1 MLSLTSLTGAILFCG
16 ATMRFFSRSKTTTN
30 DTLCHKNSRTP
41 LISNYS
47 PRKHTRY
54 ETNEPPLTDIL
65 VDRGP
70 AERAQL
76 TKSYKKRS
84 LASLITPSGLTG
96 CVAGDGN
103 VAVLLWIFLLELRH
117 RLCQGLMYSGIP
129 PTLFLLA
136 SFRFSRRASYMLQSA
151 VHVIL
156 RTGVDGRVLL
166 RGCVVVFAAGRGQRH
181 GGARGGGSHV
191 WKMSPSELK
200 TAGFI
205 FVYRLAHFS
214 RRTYQFSRRQQ
225 QEHTAHM
232 LASKYRN

>member
-16 ATMRFFSRSKTTTN
+16 AMARFFSRSKMTTN

-54 ETNEPPLTDIL
+54 ETNEPPTDLL

-84 LASLITPSGLTG
+84 LASLITSSGLTG

-103 VAVLLWIFLLELRH
+103 VAVLLWIFLFQLRH
-117 RLCQGLMYSGIP
+117 RLCQGLMYNGI

-136 SFRFSRRASYMLQSA
+136 SFRSDRRASCKLQSA

-181 GGARGGGSHV
+181 GGARGGGVTCGKCPRRKLLVSF
-191 WKMSPSELK
+191 LY
-200 TAGFI
+200 I
-205 FVYRLAHFS
+205 DS
-214 RRTYQFSRRQQ
+214 RISVDIRINSADVSNSSI
-225 QEHTAHM
+225 H
-232 LASKYRN
+232 